1 MPRPRRP
8 EDLVAPLI
16 ETIAPRAKSLIITV
30 YGDAILPHGG
40 SAWLGSLIDLMAH
53 FGLSERI
60 VRTSVFR
67 LCKDDWLTNT
77 QIGRRSFYRVTES
90 GHERFAAAERRIYAP
105 LVRGWDRGWHLLLV
119 APNALDVET
128 REKLR
133 RELVW
138 QGFGAAANNV
148 FAHPN
153 CDEAAMHRL
162 LAELGIADKVVHM
175 KATHDRAS
183 GYGPLR
189 ELVRGFWDV
198 DQLERDYAGFLDR
211 FRPVWQALDSTDSPD
226 PRLCCVLRTLMI
238 HDFRRI
244 LLRDPMLPPDLL
256 PPDWPGQESRMLT
269 RNIYRLVRQ
278 PAESFLMS
286 ALTTANGPLPEAQ
299 PAFNARFGGLLDG
312 EPDNIRELPQRGA
325 VG

>member
-8 EDLVAPLI
+8 EDLVAPLL
-16 ETIAPRAKSLIITV
+16 EAIAPRAKSLIITV
-30 YGDAILPHGG
+30 YGDAVLPHGG
-40 SAWLGSLIDLMAH
+40 SAWLGSLIDLMGH

-105 LVRGWDRGWHLLLV
+105 LMRVWDRGWHLLML
-119 APNALDVET
+119 PPSALDAEG

-138 QGFGAAANNV
+138 QGFGAAGGGV

-162 LAELGIADKVVHM
+162 LAELGVADKVVHM
-175 KATHDRAS
+175 KATHDRAA
-183 GYGPLR
+183 GYSPLR

-211 FRPVWQALDSTDSPD
+211 FRPVWQALDTAESPD
-226 PRLCCVLRTLMI
+226 PRLCYVLRTLMI

-269 RNIYRLVRQ
+269 RNIYRLIRQ
-278 PAESFLMS
+278 PSENFLMS

-299 PAFNARFGGLLDG
+299 PSFYARFGGLVDG
-312 EPDNIRELPQRGA
+312 EADNVREMPQRGA